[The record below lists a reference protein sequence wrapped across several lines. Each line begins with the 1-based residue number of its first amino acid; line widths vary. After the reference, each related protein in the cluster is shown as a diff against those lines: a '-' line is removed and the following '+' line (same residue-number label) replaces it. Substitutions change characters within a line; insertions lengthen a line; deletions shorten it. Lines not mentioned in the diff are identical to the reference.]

1 MPSKPH
7 DHIEVE
13 VAYALADKQLII
25 KTFATPN
32 DNLRDVVVRSGI
44 ASEFPDIDLDN
55 LQLGIFGKAA
65 KLTEK
70 LHPGDRIE
78 IYRPLLADPKEVRRR
93 RAAQGKRTGRGGGD
107 LERDTTSE

>member
-1 MPSKPH
+1 MPSKPA
-7 DHIEVE
+7 DQIEVE
-13 VAYALADKQLII
+13 VAYARADKQLII
-25 KTFATPN
+25 KTFATSD

-44 ASEFPDIDLDN
+44 TSEFPEIDLDN
-55 LQLGIFGKAA
+55 MQLGIFGKVA

-93 RAAQGKRTGRGGGD
+93 RAAEGKRMGRGGGD
-107 LERDTTSE
+107 LEPKSKPD